1 MKLVKIL
8 KEMVT
13 SDTLNLGDKYI
24 SGNNLAKK
32 LESNPNEIY
41 DFGGGD
47 KQIFGD
53 KSVVIDAYDTPKNG
67 NPDDKI
73 HDLNKYIFLP
83 PRKLINMG
91 HSFYN
96 FQFSKEIKKTVD
108 DALKPGGYLVVQ
120 DYYNTLEKLKSI
132 FKNYKIVYERTY
144 EGDPDLDE
152 NDDGG
157 YVIVFQK

>member
-73 HDLNKYIFLP
+73 HDLNKYISLP
-83 PRKLINMG
+83 PKKLINMG

-132 FKNYKIVYERTY
+132 FKNYKIVYERIY